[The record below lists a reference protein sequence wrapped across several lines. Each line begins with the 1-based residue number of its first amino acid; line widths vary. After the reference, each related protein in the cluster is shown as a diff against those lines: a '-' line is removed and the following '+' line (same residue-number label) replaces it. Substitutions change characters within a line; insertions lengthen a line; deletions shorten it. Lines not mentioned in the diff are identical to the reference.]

1 MPEIEGLQFNVT
13 GESTKA
19 QDSLQATIDKLEA
32 LSAKLAETKKS
43 VSSLSKSL
51 SGLGQNKGLSS
62 FLSDLKKLTQSRS
75 LSTFT
80 KQLKNMQGEMNGI
93 GQNIGA
99 GIVQGIVSSSAQ
111 LSSVAREYIVNP
123 VVEAVRSGFDVHS
136 PSRVMAAIGKFLP
149 AGLAKGIAE
158 NTREPVSAMLRVV
171 QQVVTAAETAKAKID
186 KALDSGIGGEA
197 LYKGSA
203 KTVEGVQSAFAK
215 IKQAAKEF
223 NRSGYSDSLGS
234 TPLQGLHDAFNN
246 LPKTAQSAFA
256 KVKQQIKDFDSS
268 GYKGLGDAPLQ
279 GLHDAFG
286 SLPAVAQTAFAKVKL
301 AERNFNRSGYTDS
314 LTGTPLQGIHDAYI
328 NLPRAAQTAFGKV
341 VAVAKSTKA
350 GLGKAIDDGVGGE
363 MLYKGAT
370 KAVEGAQVA
379 FAKAKR
385 VSDGFSKGLAKT
397 ATSAQ
402 SSFTKIRHA
411 ARDFSTNLGG
421 YNGLGDA
428 PLQGLHDAF
437 SKLPKVA
444 QSAFAKVKQ
453 SSRDALGVTGRGAA
467 ALGSRLKSVVVS
479 TQDGKAGKPQL
490 RDWTRLNALL
500 GKVTANAGKAGAAM
514 HRLAAAPV
522 KKLLSPLDAAQE
534 KLKHL
539 KYAFATVLTYGT
551 IYRVVGLFKTGLTDG
566 LDNLYQYSLITGN
579 QFAASMDRAATSLL
593 FLKNSIAAA
602 AAPLVNALAPALDFV
617 VDKVVTLLNRFNQL
631 VSALSGKTTYTK
643 AVKQQTKYAE
653 AVKDTSDAEDDAK
666 KKADELKRSLT
677 SFDEIHALDD
687 NSNKDSSS
695 NKKNDSGTE
704 IPDYGGMFTEEK
716 IDGGISDFAKNLKDT
731 INKGDWQSL
740 GKMLADKVN
749 GAIDAID
756 WQGTGKKFGY
766 GLNGII
772 QTSYYFLKYTD
783 FAKIGSRFAQFL
795 DMALAQV
802 DFSKAGGLLVR
813 KFTSLLDLIGGFL
826 YGLNWGL
833 VTKSITDFWTGFFD
847 EWSAWLD
854 EHDWTDIGEIFQRKL
869 QQAID
874 NLDFGAIA
882 SSFWTAVS
890 KSFRAAVDVNFGF
903 YDKISDELNAI
914 MELFGGAELALGAV
928 LCFSGANIPLGLAL
942 MAFGAKNLI
951 ATAIVNWGSIETP
964 VGKVLSTLQVI
975 LSGAAL
981 VVGSLLAFS
990 GANIPL
996 GIALMAAGAVNIAS
1010 NAALNWDGC
1019 SDKVKTVI
1027 STITGIVGGALL
1039 AIGAI
1044 MCFSGVA
1051 MPIGITLMAA
1061 GAASLASSI
1070 ALDWSKSAKGVQ
1082 AAAGTIVSLA
1092 GKMSFA
1098 IGAILCFS
1106 GVGIPLGI
1114 ALMAAGIGATVLGN
1128 SMNSQKGVDWGA
1140 LGKKMVEVGEDVVL
1154 GFLKG
1159 LGWFV
1164 AHSPLE
1170 IAWTYIVKP
1179 LIDAVKKKLGIHSPS
1194 TVFADIGI
1202 NTVKGL
1208 LNGILDGMKGIAD
1221 WVKTN
1226 VTDPIVNKAKEGW
1239 EDAKTSTKTAWR
1251 DICDSVKTKGDEM
1264 SRKAEDAFAKAARA
1278 AKTKMEDMQ
1287 NKVKNA
1293 IDKIKK
1299 FFDVT
1304 LGFKGIK
1311 LPSISVSWDT
1321 ASAVGQALSKLGMP
1335 GVPNFHVNWN
1345 QYAKGGF
1352 PDEGELYV
1360 ARENG
1365 SEMIGRMGNKNVVAN
1380 NQQIIDGIARGV
1392 ASANSQ
1398 QNALLREQNELLR
1411 ALLEKDTGIS
1421 IGDITN
1427 AARRQNQ
1434 RMGKT
1439 VIPVG

>member
-43 VSSLSKSL
+43 VSSLSRSL

-80 KQLKNMQGEMNGI
+80 KQLKSMQHEMNGI

-171 QQVVTAAETAKAKID
+171 QQVVAAAETAKAKID

-234 TPLQGLHDAFNN
+234 TPLQGLHDTFNN
-246 LPKTAQSAFA
+246 LPKAAQSAFA
-256 KVKQQIKDFDSS
+256 KVKQAATNTGSVLSRTINHAKRQSD
-268 GYKGLGDAPLQ
+268 LNA
-279 GLHDAFG
+279 AFG
-286 SLPAVAQTAFAKVKL
+286 MK
-301 AERNFNRSGYTDS
+301 
-314 LTGTPLQGIHDAYI
+314 
-328 NLPRAAQTAFGKV
+328 GKD
-341 VAVAKSTKA
+341 T
-350 GLGKAIDDGVGGE
+350 
-363 MLYKGAT
+363 
-370 KAVEGAQVA
+370 
-379 FAKAKR
+379 
-385 VSDGFSKGLAKT
+385 
-397 ATSAQ
+397 
-402 SSFTKIRHA
+402 
-411 ARDFSTNLGG
+411 
-421 YNGLGDA
+421 
-428 PLQGLHDAF
+428 
-437 SKLPKVA
+437 
-444 QSAFAKVKQ
+444 
-453 SSRDALGVTGRGAA
+453 
-467 ALGSRLKSVVVS
+467 
-479 TQDGKAGKPQL
+479 KPQL

-514 HRLAAAPV
+514 RRLATAPV
-522 KKLLSPLDAAQE
+522 KRLLSPLDAAQE

-551 IYRVVGLFKTGLTDG
+551 IYRVMGLFKTGLTDG

-593 FLKNSIAAA
+593 YLKNSIGAA
-602 AAPLVNALAPALDFV
+602 AAPLINALAPALDFV

-643 AVKQQTKYAE
+643 AVKQQTKYTE

-687 NSNKDSSS
+687 NSSKDSSS
-695 NKKNDSGTE
+695 SKKNPSGTE

-716 IDGGISDFAKNLKDT
+716 IDGGIADFAKSLKDT
-731 INKGDWQSL
+731 IAKGDWQGL

-749 GAIDAID
+749 STIDAID
-756 WQGTGKKFGY
+756 WQGAGKKFGY

-772 QTSYYFLKYTD
+772 QTAYYFLKYTD
-783 FAKIGSRFAQFL
+783 FVKIGNRFAQFL
-795 DMALAQV
+795 NAALGQV
-802 DFSKAGGLLVR
+802 DFSIAGALMVR
-813 KFTSLLDLIGGFL
+813 KFTALLDLLGGFL
-826 YGLNWGL
+826 GELDWGL
-833 VTKSITDFWTGFFD
+833 VTKSISDFWIGYFSEITSWLDQYDWNQIGKIFAQKLHDAIVNMDVSGIANAIRQAFSTGIKSALDFASGFD
-847 EWSAWLD
+847 EIATKYDQLGDHSLKMA
-854 EHDWTDIGEIFQRKL
+854 ENVVK
-869 QQAID
+869 A
-874 NLDFGAIA
+874 FGMIA
-882 SSFWTAVS
+882 GAMVVIKTIKTVTSILSPV
-890 KSFRAAVDVNFGF
+890 
-903 YDKISDELNAI
+903 IS
-914 MELFGGAELALGAV
+914 MLGAV
-928 LCFSGANIPLGLAL
+928 PGLITTIVGAVNPVTITITAVAL
-942 MAFGAKNLI
+942 ILTDLWRTSEGFRN
-951 ATAIVNWGSIETP
+951 TVIE
-964 VGKVLSTLQVI
+964 VGKVLGSSIMDCLADLKDHFAWLLPKLQNLYEHVKP
-975 LSGAAL
+975 LL
-981 VVGSLLAFS
+981 DLLAR
-990 GANIPL
+990 L
-996 GIALMAAGAVNIAS
+996 AV
-1010 NAALNWDGC
+1010 
-1019 SDKVKTVI
+1019 
-1027 STITGIVGGALL
+1027 IVGGTLLNAGIHFITGFLDIAIDVLGLL
-1039 AIGAI
+1039 ADAI
-1044 MCFSGVA
+1044 CGVIDWFSGLGSTISQLPKMASDGFGKFKDIWANQIENVKKSWSDGWKNIKTSTSDTLNSLKDTAAKKLSEMAANAAAKFGDIYRSAKDKFSGVRD
-1051 MPIGITLMAA
+1051 T
-1061 GAASLASSI
+1061 AS
-1070 ALDWSKSAKGVQ
+1070 DMFGKAK
-1082 AAAGTIVSLA
+1082 
-1092 GKMSFA
+1092 
-1098 IGAILCFS
+1098 
-1106 GVGIPLGI
+1106 
-1114 ALMAAGIGATVLGN
+1114 
-1128 SMNSQKGVDWGA
+1128 
-1140 LGKKMVEVGEDVVL
+1140 
-1154 GFLKG
+1154 
-1159 LGWFV
+1159 
-1164 AHSPLE
+1164 
-1170 IAWTYIVKP
+1170 
-1179 LIDAVKKKLGIHSPS
+1179 DAV
-1194 TVFADIGI
+1194 
-1202 NTVKGL
+1202 
-1208 LNGILDGMKGIAD
+1208 
-1221 WVKTN
+1221 
-1226 VTDPIVNKAKEGW
+1226 
-1239 EDAKTSTKTAWR
+1239 
-1251 DICDSVKTKGDEM
+1251 
-1264 SRKAEDAFAKAARA
+1264 SRKL
-1278 AKTKMEDMQ
+1278 EDM
-1287 NKVKNA
+1287 KNAVRSA
-1293 IDKIKK
+1293 IDKIKN
-1299 FFDVT
+1299 FFNIT

-1352 PDEGELYV
+1352 PDEGELYI

-1380 NQQIIDGIARGV
+1380 NQQIIDGITRGV

>member
-80 KQLKNMQGEMNGI
+80 KQLKSMQGEMNGI

-149 AGLAKGIAE
+149 AGLAKGITSAA
-158 NTREPVSAMLRVV
+158 TAPVRAMQSVVSKVSA
-171 QQVVTAAETAKAKID
+171 AAKSAVD
-186 KALDSGIGGEA
+186 KGVGGEA
-197 LYKGSA
+197 LY
-203 KTVEGVQSAFAK
+203 
-215 IKQAAKEF
+215 
-223 NRSGYSDSLGS
+223 RGYSGVAKAASGVKNRLSSALNGGAYSDRLG
-234 TPLQGLHDAFNN
+234 GA
-246 LPKTAQSAFA
+246 
-256 KVKQQIKDFDSS
+256 
-268 GYKGLGDAPLQ
+268 
-279 GLHDAFG
+279 
-286 SLPAVAQTAFAKVKL
+286 
-301 AERNFNRSGYTDS
+301 
-314 LTGTPLQGIHDAYI
+314 PLQGIH
-328 NLPRAAQTAFGKV
+328 NAADTV
-341 VAVAKSTKA
+341 
-350 GLGKAIDDGVGGE
+350 
-363 MLYKGAT
+363 
-370 KAVEGAQVA
+370 
-379 FAKAKR
+379 
-385 VSDGFSKGLAKT
+385 LAKT
-397 ATSAQ
+397 ASGVKALPGIFGSAKSAI
-402 SSFTKIRHA
+402 SSSAK
-411 ARDFSTNLGG
+411 S
-421 YNGLGDA
+421 
-428 PLQGLHDAF
+428 
-437 SKLPKVA
+437 VA
-444 QSAFAKVKQ
+444 QHVQEQK
-453 SSRDALGVTGRGAA
+453 G
-467 ALGSRLKSVVVS
+467 
-479 TQDGKAGKPQL
+479 
-490 RDWTRLNALL
+490 LNIHL
-500 GKVTANAGKAGAAM
+500 GKTKTLLNGVGTGAKQTAAFMG
-514 HRLAAAPV
+514 RLASAPI
-522 KKLLSPLDAAQE
+522 KKLLSPLSAMQD
-534 KLKHL
+534 KLKHI
-539 KYAFATVLTYGT
+539 KYALLTVVTYGS
-551 IYRVVGLFKTGLTDG
+551 IYRIISLFKTGLTDG

-593 FLKNSIAAA
+593 YLKNSIGAA
-602 AAPLVNALAPALDFV
+602 AAPLINALAPALDFV

-687 NSNKDSSS
+687 NSSKDSSS
-695 NKKNDSGTE
+695 SKKNDSGTE

-716 IDGGISDFAKNLKDT
+716 IDGGIADFAKSLKDT
-731 INKGDWQSL
+731 IAKGDWQGL

-749 GAIDAID
+749 STIDAID
-756 WQGTGKKFGY
+756 WQGAGKKFGY

-783 FAKIGSRFAQFL
+783 FAKIGNRFAQFL

-874 NLDFGAIA
+874 NLDFDAIA

-890 KSFRAAVDVNFGF
+890 KSFRASVDVNFGF

-928 LCFSGANIPLGLAL
+928 LCFSGANIPLGLVL

-1019 SDKVKTVI
+1019 SDKVKAVI
-1027 STITGIVGGALL
+1027 STITGFVGGALL

-1044 MCFSGVA
+1044 ICFSGVA

-1114 ALMAAGIGATVLGN
+1114 VLMAAGIGATVLGN

-1159 LGWFV
+1159 LGWFG
-1164 AHSPLE
+1164 AHNPLE
-1170 IAWTYIVKP
+1170 IAWTYIVEP

-1264 SRKAEDAFAKAARA
+1264 SRKAEDAFTKAARA
-1278 AKTKMEDMQ
+1278 AKIKMEDMQ

-1299 FFDVT
+1299 FFAVT

-1345 QYAKGGF
+1345 QYAEGGF
-1352 PDEGELYV
+1352 PDEGELYI

-1380 NQQIIDGIARGV
+1380 NQQIIDGITRGV

>member
-19 QDSLQATIDKLEA
+19 QDSLQSTIDKLEA

-62 FLSDLKKLTQSRS
+62 FLSDLKKLMQSRS

-80 KQLKNMQGEMNGI
+80 KQLKSMQGEMNGI

-149 AGLAKGIAE
+149 AGLAKGIVE

-171 QQVVTAAETAKAKID
+171 QKVVAAAETAKTKID
-186 KALDSGIGGEA
+186 KAIDSGAGGEA
-197 LYKGSA
+197 LYKGA
-203 KTVEGVQSAFAK
+203 TKTLAGVQSSFAK
-215 IKQAAKEF
+215 IKQQIKEF
-223 NRSGYSDSLGS
+223 NRSGYSDFLGS

-246 LPKTAQSAFA
+246 LPKAAQSAFA
-256 KVKQQIKDFDSS
+256 KIKQQIKDFDAS

-279 GLHDAFG
+279 GLHDAF
-286 SLPAVAQTAFAKVKL
+286 SKLPKVAQAAFDKVKL
-301 AERNFNRSGYTDS
+301 AERNFNRGGYTDS

-341 VAVAKSTKA
+341 VSVAKSTKT
-350 GLGKAIDDGVGGE
+350 GLSKAIDDGVGGE

-370 KAVEGAQVA
+370 KAVEGAQLA

-402 SSFTKIRHA
+402 SSFAKIKHA

-428 PLQGLHDAF
+428 PLQGLHDTF
-437 SKLPKVA
+437 SKLPRAA
-444 QSAFAKVKQ
+444 QTAFDKVKQ
-453 SSRDALGVTGRGAA
+453 AATNTGSALSRTINHAKRQSDLNAAFGV
-467 ALGSRLKSVVVS
+467 K
-479 TQDGKAGKPQL
+479 GKDTKPQL

-514 HRLAAAPV
+514 RRLAAAPV
-522 KKLLSPLDAAQE
+522 KKLLSPLGAAQE

-539 KYAFATVLTYGT
+539 KYAFATVITYGT
-551 IYRVVGLFKTGLTDG
+551 IYRVMGLFKTGLTDG

-593 FLKNSIAAA
+593 YLKNSIGAA
-602 AAPLVNALAPALDFV
+602 AAPLINALAPALDFV

-687 NSNKDSSS
+687 NSSKDSSS
-695 NKKNDSGTE
+695 SKKNDSGTE

-716 IDGGISDFAKNLKDT
+716 IDGGIADFAKSLKDT
-731 INKGDWQSL
+731 IAKGDWQGL

-749 GAIDAID
+749 STIDAID
-756 WQGTGKKFGY
+756 WQGAGKKFGY

-783 FAKIGSRFAQFL
+783 FAKIGNRFAQFL

-874 NLDFGAIA
+874 NLGMDDIA
-882 SSFWTAVS
+882 SSFWRAFN
-890 KSFRAAVDVNFGF
+890 KSVDAAVDFNNGF
-903 YDKISDELNAI
+903 YENISQELNGI
-914 MELFGGAELALGAV
+914 M
-928 LCFSGANIPLGLAL
+928 
-942 MAFGAKNLI
+942 I
-951 ATAIVNWGSIETP
+951 A
-964 VGKVLSTLQVI
+964 
-975 LSGAAL
+975 LSGAA
-981 VVGSLLAFS
+981 VGVGAILAFS
-990 GANIPL
+990 GANITLGLAMMAWGGWEGYQAIKANWDSAMIDPVQKVVNTVLGILAPAQMAIGAILAFSGASLPL
-996 GIALMAAGAVNIAS
+996 GIALMAAGAVELAS
-1010 NAALNWDGC
+1010 IAALNWSGL
-1019 SDKVKTVI
+1019 SSNVKSVI
-1027 STITGIVGGALL
+1027 STIAAFAGGALL
-1039 AIGAI
+1039 AL
-1044 MCFSGVA
+1044 GVVLT
-1051 MPIGITLMAA
+1051 MTGVMLPLGIALIAA
-1061 GAASLASSI
+1061 GAI
-1070 ALDWSKSAKGVQ
+1070 ALVTSVALNWNKVKDGTSGVL
-1082 AAAGTIVSLA
+1082 GTILSTASKALLPLGIILA
-1092 GKMSFA
+1092 LTGVA
-1098 IGAILCFS
+1098 LPLGIALIAVGAISLVAQKKLNWDS
-1106 GVGIPLGI
+1106 IGDKIKSILGTILGVVSKALLPLGAFLALTGVALPLGI
-1114 ALMAAGIGATVLGN
+1114 ALMAAG
-1128 SMNSQKGVDWGA
+1128 
-1140 LGKKMVEVGEDVVL
+1140 
-1154 GFLKG
+1154 
-1159 LGWFV
+1159 
-1164 AHSPLE
+1164 
-1170 IAWTYIVKP
+1170 
-1179 LIDAVKKKLGIHSPS
+1179 AVSL
-1194 TVFADIGI
+1194 A
-1202 NTVKGL
+1202 
-1208 LNGILDGMKGIAD
+1208 
-1221 WVKTN
+1221 
-1226 VTDPIVNKAKEGW
+1226 KAKKPDWDTMKKNVGSAL
-1239 EDAKTSTKTAWR
+1239 DNAKKTADDKLSKLKKAFSDAADAASKAWG
-1251 DICDSVKTKGDEM
+1251 DIKL
-1264 SRKAEDAFAKAARA
+1264 
-1278 AKTKMEDMQ
+1278 
-1287 NKVKNA
+1287 
-1293 IDKIKK
+1293 K
-1299 FFDVT
+1299 F
-1304 LGFKGIK
+1304 GQIK
-1311 LPSISVSWDT
+1311 LPSIKTIW
-1321 ASAVGQALSKLGMP
+1321 SAATGALAQFIP
-1335 GVPNFHVNWN
+1335 GLPSFSLDWN
-1345 QYAKGGF
+1345 YYAKGGF
-1352 PDEGELYV
+1352 PDVGEMFI

-1365 SEMIGRMGNKNVVAN
+1365 AEMVGRMGNKNAVAN
-1380 NQQIIDGIARGV
+1380 NEQIVEGIARGV

>member
-1 MPEIEGLQFNVT
+1 MPDEIEGLQFNVT

-80 KQLKNMQGEMNGI
+80 KQLKSMQGEMNGI

-171 QQVVTAAETAKAKID
+171 QKVVAAAETAKAKID
-186 KALDSGIGGEA
+186 KAIDSGAGGEA
-197 LYKGSA
+197 LYKGA
-203 KTVEGVQSAFAK
+203 TKTIAGVQSAFAK
-215 IKQAAKEF
+215 VKQQIKEF
-223 NRSGYSDSLGS
+223 NRSGYSDSLGN
-234 TPLQGLHDAFNN
+234 TPLQGLYDAFNN
-246 LPKTAQSAFA
+246 LPKA
-256 KVKQQIKDFDSS
+256 
-268 GYKGLGDAPLQ
+268 
-279 GLHDAFG
+279 
-286 SLPAVAQTAFAKVKL
+286 
-301 AERNFNRSGYTDS
+301 
-314 LTGTPLQGIHDAYI
+314 
-328 NLPRAAQTAFGKV
+328 
-341 VAVAKSTKA
+341 
-350 GLGKAIDDGVGGE
+350 
-363 MLYKGAT
+363 
-370 KAVEGAQVA
+370 
-379 FAKAKR
+379 
-385 VSDGFSKGLAKT
+385 
-397 ATSAQ
+397 
-402 SSFTKIRHA
+402 
-411 ARDFSTNLGG
+411 
-421 YNGLGDA
+421 
-428 PLQGLHDAF
+428 
-437 SKLPKVA
+437 A

-453 SSRDALGVTGRGAA
+453 SSRDALGVTGHGAA
-467 ALGSRLKSVVVS
+467 ALGSRLKSAVVS

-490 RDWTRLNALL
+490 REWTRLNALL

-514 HRLAAAPV
+514 HRLTAAPV
-522 KKLLSPLDAAQE
+522 KKLLPPLDAAQE

-551 IYRVVGLFKTGLTDG
+551 IYRVMGLFKTGLTDG

-579 QFAASMDRAATSLL
+579 QFAASMDSAATSLL
-593 FLKNSIAAA
+593 YLKNSIAAA
-602 AAPLVNALAPALDFV
+602 AAPLINALAPALDFV

-643 AVKQQTKYAE
+643 AVKQQTKYTE

-666 KKADELKRSLT
+666 KRADELKRSLT

-687 NSNKDSSS
+687 NSSKDSSS
-695 NKKNDSGTE
+695 SKKNDSGTE

-749 GAIDAID
+749 SAIDAID
-756 WQGTGKKFGY
+756 WQGAGKKFGY

-783 FAKIGSRFAQFL
+783 FAKIGNRFAQFL

-854 EHDWTDIGEIFQRKL
+854 EHDWTNIGEIFQRKL

-874 NLDFGAIA
+874 NLDFDAIA

-914 MELFGGAELALGAV
+914 VELFGGAELALGAV

-1051 MPIGITLMAA
+1051 MPIGIALMAA

-1170 IAWTYIVKP
+1170 IAWTYIVEP

-1264 SRKAEDAFAKAARA
+1264 SRKAEDAFTKAARA

-1304 LGFKGIK
+1304 LRFKGIK

-1335 GVPNFHVNWN
+1335 GIPNFHVNWN

-1352 PDEGELYV
+1352 PDEGELYI

-1380 NQQIIDGIARGV
+1380 NQQIIDGITRGV

>member
-19 QDSLQATIDKLEA
+19 QNSLQATIDKLEA

-62 FLSDLKKLTQSRS
+62 FLSDLKKLMQSRS

-80 KQLKNMQGEMNGI
+80 KQLKSMQGEMNGI

-149 AGLAKGIAE
+149 AGLAKGIVE

-171 QQVVTAAETAKAKID
+171 QQVVAAAETAKAKID
-186 KALDSGIGGEA
+186 KAIDSGAGGEA
-197 LYKGSA
+197 LYKGA
-203 KTVEGVQSAFAK
+203 TKTIAGVQSAFAK

-234 TPLQGLHDAFNN
+234 TPLQGLHDAF
-246 LPKTAQSAFA
+246 
-256 KVKQQIKDFDSS
+256 
-268 GYKGLGDAPLQ
+268 
-279 GLHDAFG
+279 
-286 SLPAVAQTAFAKVKL
+286 
-301 AERNFNRSGYTDS
+301 
-314 LTGTPLQGIHDAYI
+314 
-328 NLPRAAQTAFGKV
+328 
-341 VAVAKSTKA
+341 
-350 GLGKAIDDGVGGE
+350 
-363 MLYKGAT
+363 
-370 KAVEGAQVA
+370 
-379 FAKAKR
+379 
-385 VSDGFSKGLAKT
+385 
-397 ATSAQ
+397 
-402 SSFTKIRHA
+402 
-411 ARDFSTNLGG
+411 
-421 YNGLGDA
+421 
-428 PLQGLHDAF
+428 

-444 QSAFAKVKQ
+444 QAAFGKVKQ
-453 SSRDALGVTGRGAA
+453 AATNTGSALSRTINHAKRQSDLNAAFGV
-467 ALGSRLKSVVVS
+467 K
-479 TQDGKAGKPQL
+479 GKDTKPQL

-514 HRLAAAPV
+514 RRLAAAPV
-522 KKLLSPLDAAQE
+522 KKLLSPLGAAQE

-539 KYAFATVLTYGT
+539 KYAFATVITYGT
-551 IYRVVGLFKTGLTDG
+551 IYRVMGLFKTGLTDG

-593 FLKNSIAAA
+593 YLKNSIAAA
-602 AAPLVNALAPALDFV
+602 AAPLINALAPALDFV

-687 NSNKDSSS
+687 NSSKDSSS
-695 NKKNDSGTE
+695 SKKNPSGTE

-716 IDGGISDFAKNLKDT
+716 IDGGIADFAKSLKDT
-731 INKGDWQSL
+731 IAKGDWQSL

-749 GAIDAID
+749 STIDAID
-756 WQGTGKKFGY
+756 WQGAGKKFGY

-783 FAKIGSRFAQFL
+783 FAKIGNRFAQFL

-874 NLDFGAIA
+874 NLDFDAIA

-1170 IAWTYIVKP
+1170 IAWTYIVEP

-1264 SRKAEDAFAKAARA
+1264 SRKAEDAFTKAARA

-1304 LGFKGIK
+1304 LRFKGIK

-1352 PDEGELYV
+1352 PDEGELYI

-1380 NQQIIDGIARGV
+1380 NQQIIDGITRGV

>member
-62 FLSDLKKLTQSRS
+62 FLSDLKKLMQSRS

-80 KQLKNMQGEMNGI
+80 KQLKSMQGEMNGI

-111 LSSVAREYIVNP
+111 LSSVAREYIVDP

-149 AGLAKGIAE
+149 AGLAKGIVE

-171 QQVVTAAETAKAKID
+171 QQVVAAAETAKAKID
-186 KALDSGIGGEA
+186 KAIESGAGGEA
-197 LYKGSA
+197 LYKGA
-203 KTVEGVQSAFAK
+203 TKTIAGVQSSFAK
-215 IKQAAKEF
+215 IKQQIKEF

-234 TPLQGLHDAFNN
+234 TPLQGLHDTFNN
-246 LPKTAQSAFA
+246 LPKAAQSAFG
-256 KVKQQIKDFDSS
+256 KVKQAATNTGSALSRTINHAKRQSD
-268 GYKGLGDAPLQ
+268 LNA
-279 GLHDAFG
+279 AFG
-286 SLPAVAQTAFAKVKL
+286 VK
-301 AERNFNRSGYTDS
+301 
-314 LTGTPLQGIHDAYI
+314 
-328 NLPRAAQTAFGKV
+328 GKD
-341 VAVAKSTKA
+341 T
-350 GLGKAIDDGVGGE
+350 
-363 MLYKGAT
+363 
-370 KAVEGAQVA
+370 
-379 FAKAKR
+379 
-385 VSDGFSKGLAKT
+385 
-397 ATSAQ
+397 
-402 SSFTKIRHA
+402 
-411 ARDFSTNLGG
+411 
-421 YNGLGDA
+421 
-428 PLQGLHDAF
+428 
-437 SKLPKVA
+437 
-444 QSAFAKVKQ
+444 
-453 SSRDALGVTGRGAA
+453 
-467 ALGSRLKSVVVS
+467 
-479 TQDGKAGKPQL
+479 KPQL

-500 GKVTANAGKAGAAM
+500 GKVTANAGKVTANAGKAGAAM
-514 HRLAAAPV
+514 RRLAAAPV

-551 IYRVVGLFKTGLTDG
+551 IYRVMGLFKTGLTDG

-593 FLKNSIAAA
+593 YLKNSIAAA
-602 AAPLVNALAPALDFV
+602 AAPLINALAPALDFV

-687 NSNKDSSS
+687 NSSKDSSS
-695 NKKNDSGTE
+695 SKKNPSGTE
-704 IPDYGGMFTEEK
+704 IPDYGGMFTEEN
-716 IDGGISDFAKNLKDT
+716 IDGGIADFAKSLKDT
-731 INKGDWQSL
+731 IAKGDWQSL

-749 GAIDAID
+749 SAIDAID
-756 WQGTGKKFGY
+756 WQGAGKKFGY

-783 FAKIGSRFAQFL
+783 FAKIGNRFAQFL

-874 NLDFGAIA
+874 NLDFDAIA

-1170 IAWTYIVKP
+1170 IAWTYIVEP

-1264 SRKAEDAFAKAARA
+1264 SRKAEDAFTKAARA

-1304 LGFKGIK
+1304 LRFKGIK

-1345 QYAKGGF
+1345 QYAEGGF
-1352 PDEGELYV
+1352 PDEGELYI

-1380 NQQIIDGIARGV
+1380 NQQIIDGITRGV

>member
-80 KQLKNMQGEMNGI
+80 KRLKSMQGEMNGI

-111 LSSVAREYIVNP
+111 LSSVAREYIVDP

-149 AGLAKGIAE
+149 AGLAKGIVE

-171 QQVVTAAETAKAKID
+171 QKVVAAAETAKAKID
-186 KALDSGIGGEA
+186 KAIESGAGGEA
-197 LYKGSA
+197 LYKGA
-203 KTVEGVQSAFAK
+203 TKTIAGVQSAFAK

-234 TPLQGLHDAFNN
+234 TPLQGLHDAF
-246 LPKTAQSAFA
+246 
-256 KVKQQIKDFDSS
+256 
-268 GYKGLGDAPLQ
+268 
-279 GLHDAFG
+279 
-286 SLPAVAQTAFAKVKL
+286 
-301 AERNFNRSGYTDS
+301 
-314 LTGTPLQGIHDAYI
+314 
-328 NLPRAAQTAFGKV
+328 
-341 VAVAKSTKA
+341 
-350 GLGKAIDDGVGGE
+350 
-363 MLYKGAT
+363 
-370 KAVEGAQVA
+370 
-379 FAKAKR
+379 
-385 VSDGFSKGLAKT
+385 
-397 ATSAQ
+397 
-402 SSFTKIRHA
+402 
-411 ARDFSTNLGG
+411 
-421 YNGLGDA
+421 
-428 PLQGLHDAF
+428 

-444 QSAFAKVKQ
+444 QAAFDKVKLAATNTGSALSRTINHAKRQ
-453 SSRDALGVTGRGAA
+453 SDLNAAFGV
-467 ALGSRLKSVVVS
+467 K
-479 TQDGKAGKPQL
+479 GKDTKPQL

-514 HRLAAAPV
+514 RRLAAAPV
-522 KKLLSPLDAAQE
+522 KKLLSPLGAAQE

-539 KYAFATVLTYGT
+539 KYAFATVITYGT
-551 IYRVVGLFKTGLTDG
+551 IYRVMGLFKTGLTDG

-593 FLKNSIAAA
+593 YLKNSIGAA
-602 AAPLVNALAPALDFV
+602 AAPLINALAPALDFV

-687 NSNKDSSS
+687 NSSKDSSS
-695 NKKNDSGTE
+695 SKKNPSGTE

-716 IDGGISDFAKNLKDT
+716 IDGGIADFAKSLKDT
-731 INKGDWQSL
+731 IAKGDWQGL
-740 GKMLADKVN
+740 GKMLTDKVN
-749 GAIDAID
+749 STIDAID
-756 WQGTGKKFGY
+756 WQGAGKKFGY

-772 QTSYYFLKYTD
+772 QTAYYFLKYTD
-783 FAKIGSRFAQFL
+783 FVKIGNRFAQFL
-795 DMALAQV
+795 NAALGQV
-802 DFSKAGGLLVR
+802 DFSIAGALMVR

-826 YGLNWGL
+826 GELDWGL
-833 VTKSITDFWTGFFD
+833 VTKSISDFWIGYFNEITSWLDQYDWNQIGKIFAQKLHDAIVNMDVSGIANAIRQAFSTGIKSALDFASGFD
-847 EWSAWLD
+847 EIATKYDQLGDHSLKMA
-854 EHDWTDIGEIFQRKL
+854 ENVVKAFSMI
-869 QQAID
+869 A
-874 NLDFGAIA
+874 GAMVVIKTIKTVT
-882 SSFWTAVS
+882 SILSPV
-890 KSFRAAVDVNFGF
+890 
-903 YDKISDELNAI
+903 IS
-914 MELFGGAELALGAV
+914 MLGAV
-928 LCFSGANIPLGLAL
+928 PGLITTIVGAVNPVTITITAVAL
-942 MAFGAKNLI
+942 ILTDLWRTSEGFRN
-951 ATAIVNWGSIETP
+951 TVIE
-964 VGKVLSTLQVI
+964 VGKVLGSSIMDCLADLKDHFAWLLPKLQNLYEHVKP
-975 LSGAAL
+975 LL
-981 VVGSLLAFS
+981 DLLAR
-990 GANIPL
+990 L
-996 GIALMAAGAVNIAS
+996 AV
-1010 NAALNWDGC
+1010 
-1019 SDKVKTVI
+1019 
-1027 STITGIVGGALL
+1027 IVGGTLLNAGIHFITGFLDIAIDVLGLL
-1039 AIGAI
+1039 ADAI
-1044 MCFSGVA
+1044 CGVIDWFSGLGSTISQLPKMASDGFGKFKDIWANQIESVKKSWSDGWKNIKTSTSDTLNSLKDTAAKKLSEMAANAAAKFGDIYRSAKDKFSGVRD
-1051 MPIGITLMAA
+1051 T
-1061 GAASLASSI
+1061 AS
-1070 ALDWSKSAKGVQ
+1070 DMFGKAK
-1082 AAAGTIVSLA
+1082 
-1092 GKMSFA
+1092 
-1098 IGAILCFS
+1098 
-1106 GVGIPLGI
+1106 
-1114 ALMAAGIGATVLGN
+1114 
-1128 SMNSQKGVDWGA
+1128 
-1140 LGKKMVEVGEDVVL
+1140 
-1154 GFLKG
+1154 
-1159 LGWFV
+1159 
-1164 AHSPLE
+1164 
-1170 IAWTYIVKP
+1170 
-1179 LIDAVKKKLGIHSPS
+1179 DAV
-1194 TVFADIGI
+1194 
-1202 NTVKGL
+1202 
-1208 LNGILDGMKGIAD
+1208 
-1221 WVKTN
+1221 
-1226 VTDPIVNKAKEGW
+1226 
-1239 EDAKTSTKTAWR
+1239 
-1251 DICDSVKTKGDEM
+1251 
-1264 SRKAEDAFAKAARA
+1264 SRKL
-1278 AKTKMEDMQ
+1278 EDM
-1287 NKVKNA
+1287 KNAVRSA

-1299 FFDVT
+1299 FFAVT

-1352 PDEGELYV
+1352 PDEGELYI

-1365 SEMIGRMGNKNVVAN
+1365 SEMIGRMGNKNAVAN
-1380 NQQIIDGIARGV
+1380 NEQIVEGIARGV

>member
-80 KQLKNMQGEMNGI
+80 KQLKSMQGEMNGI

-99 GIVQGIVSSSAQ
+99 GIVQGIISSSAQ

-149 AGLAKGIAE
+149 AGLAKGIVE

-171 QQVVTAAETAKAKID
+171 QQVVAAAETAKAKID
-186 KALDSGIGGEA
+186 KAIDSGAGGEA
-197 LYKGSA
+197 LYKGA
-203 KTVEGVQSAFAK
+203 TKTIAGVQSAFAK

-246 LPKTAQSAFA
+246 LPKAAQSAFA
-256 KVKQQIKDFDSS
+256 KVKQAATNTGSVLSRTINHAKRQSD
-268 GYKGLGDAPLQ
+268 LNA
-279 GLHDAFG
+279 AFG
-286 SLPAVAQTAFAKVKL
+286 VK
-301 AERNFNRSGYTDS
+301 
-314 LTGTPLQGIHDAYI
+314 
-328 NLPRAAQTAFGKV
+328 GKD
-341 VAVAKSTKA
+341 T
-350 GLGKAIDDGVGGE
+350 
-363 MLYKGAT
+363 
-370 KAVEGAQVA
+370 
-379 FAKAKR
+379 
-385 VSDGFSKGLAKT
+385 
-397 ATSAQ
+397 
-402 SSFTKIRHA
+402 
-411 ARDFSTNLGG
+411 
-421 YNGLGDA
+421 
-428 PLQGLHDAF
+428 
-437 SKLPKVA
+437 
-444 QSAFAKVKQ
+444 
-453 SSRDALGVTGRGAA
+453 
-467 ALGSRLKSVVVS
+467 
-479 TQDGKAGKPQL
+479 KPQL

-500 GKVTANAGKAGAAM
+500 GKVTANAGKAGTAM

-551 IYRVVGLFKTGLTDG
+551 IYRVMGLFKTGLTDG

-593 FLKNSIAAA
+593 YLKNSIAAA
-602 AAPLVNALAPALDFV
+602 AAPLINALAPALDFV

-653 AVKDTSDAEDDAK
+653 AVKDISDAEDDAK

-687 NSNKDSSS
+687 NPSKDSSS
-695 NKKNDSGTE
+695 SKKNPSGTE

-716 IDGGISDFAKNLKDT
+716 IDGGIADFAKSLKDT
-731 INKGDWQSL
+731 IAKGDWQGL

-749 GAIDAID
+749 STIDAID
-756 WQGTGKKFGY
+756 WQGAGKKFGY

-772 QTSYYFLKYTD
+772 QTAYYFLKYTD
-783 FAKIGSRFAQFL
+783 FVKIGNRFAQFL
-795 DMALAQV
+795 NAALGQV
-802 DFSKAGGLLVR
+802 DFSIAGALMVR
-813 KFTSLLDLIGGFL
+813 KFTALLDLLGGFL
-826 YGLNWGL
+826 GELDWGL
-833 VTKSITDFWTGFFD
+833 VTKSISDFWIGYFNEITSWLDQYDWNQIGKIFAQKLHDAIVNMDVSGIANAIRQAFSTGIKSALDFASGFD
-847 EWSAWLD
+847 EIATKYDQLGDHSLKMA
-854 EHDWTDIGEIFQRKL
+854 ENVVK
-869 QQAID
+869 A
-874 NLDFGAIA
+874 FGMIA
-882 SSFWTAVS
+882 GAMVVIKTIKTVTSILSPV
-890 KSFRAAVDVNFGF
+890 
-903 YDKISDELNAI
+903 ISL
-914 MELFGGAELALGAV
+914 LGAV
-928 LCFSGANIPLGLAL
+928 PGLITTIVGAINPVTITITAVAL
-942 MAFGAKNLI
+942 ILTDLWRTSEGFRN
-951 ATAIVNWGSIETP
+951 TVIE
-964 VGKVLSTLQVI
+964 VGKVLGSSIMDCLADLKDHFAWLLPKLQNLYEHVKP
-975 LSGAAL
+975 LL
-981 VVGSLLAFS
+981 DLLAR
-990 GANIPL
+990 L
-996 GIALMAAGAVNIAS
+996 AV
-1010 NAALNWDGC
+1010 
-1019 SDKVKTVI
+1019 
-1027 STITGIVGGALL
+1027 IVGGTLLNAGIHLITGFLDIAIDVLGLL
-1039 AIGAI
+1039 ADAI
-1044 MCFSGVA
+1044 CGVIDWFSGLGSTISQLPKMASDGFGKFKDIWANQIENVKKSWSDGWKNIKTSTSDTLNSLKDTAAKKLSEMAANAAAKFGDIYRSAKDKFSGVRD
-1051 MPIGITLMAA
+1051 T
-1061 GAASLASSI
+1061 AS
-1070 ALDWSKSAKGVQ
+1070 DMFGKAK
-1082 AAAGTIVSLA
+1082 
-1092 GKMSFA
+1092 
-1098 IGAILCFS
+1098 
-1106 GVGIPLGI
+1106 
-1114 ALMAAGIGATVLGN
+1114 
-1128 SMNSQKGVDWGA
+1128 
-1140 LGKKMVEVGEDVVL
+1140 
-1154 GFLKG
+1154 
-1159 LGWFV
+1159 
-1164 AHSPLE
+1164 
-1170 IAWTYIVKP
+1170 
-1179 LIDAVKKKLGIHSPS
+1179 DAV
-1194 TVFADIGI
+1194 
-1202 NTVKGL
+1202 
-1208 LNGILDGMKGIAD
+1208 
-1221 WVKTN
+1221 
-1226 VTDPIVNKAKEGW
+1226 
-1239 EDAKTSTKTAWR
+1239 
-1251 DICDSVKTKGDEM
+1251 
-1264 SRKAEDAFAKAARA
+1264 SRKL
-1278 AKTKMEDMQ
+1278 EDM
-1287 NKVKNA
+1287 KNAVRSA
-1293 IDKIKK
+1293 IDKIKN
-1299 FFDVT
+1299 FFNIT

-1352 PDEGELYV
+1352 PDEGELYI

-1380 NQQIIDGIARGV
+1380 NQQIIDGITRGV

>member
-62 FLSDLKKLTQSRS
+62 FLSDLKKLMQSRS

-80 KQLKNMQGEMNGI
+80 KQLKSMQGEMNGI

-149 AGLAKGIAE
+149 AGLAKGIVE

-171 QQVVTAAETAKAKID
+171 QQVVAAAETAKTKID
-186 KALDSGIGGEA
+186 KAIESGAGGEA
-197 LYKGSA
+197 LYKGA
-203 KTVEGVQSAFAK
+203 TKTLAGVQSSFAK
-215 IKQAAKEF
+215 IKQQIKEF
-223 NRSGYSDSLGS
+223 NRSGYSDFLGS

-246 LPKTAQSAFA
+246 LPK
-256 KVKQQIKDFDSS
+256 
-268 GYKGLGDAPLQ
+268 
-279 GLHDAFG
+279 
-286 SLPAVAQTAFAKVKL
+286 
-301 AERNFNRSGYTDS
+301 
-314 LTGTPLQGIHDAYI
+314 
-328 NLPRAAQTAFGKV
+328 AAQTAF
-341 VAVAKSTKA
+341 
-350 GLGKAIDDGVGGE
+350 D
-363 MLYKGAT
+363 
-370 KAVEGAQVA
+370 
-379 FAKAKR
+379 
-385 VSDGFSKGLAKT
+385 
-397 ATSAQ
+397 
-402 SSFTKIRHA
+402 
-411 ARDFSTNLGG
+411 
-421 YNGLGDA
+421 
-428 PLQGLHDAF
+428 
-437 SKLPKVA
+437 
-444 QSAFAKVKQ
+444 KVKQ
-453 SSRDALGVTGRGAA
+453 AATNTGSALSRTINHAKRQSDLNAAFGV
-467 ALGSRLKSVVVS
+467 K
-479 TQDGKAGKPQL
+479 GKDTKPQL

-514 HRLAAAPV
+514 RRLAAAPV
-522 KKLLSPLDAAQE
+522 KKLLSPLGAAQE

-539 KYAFATVLTYGT
+539 KYAFATVITYGT
-551 IYRVVGLFKTGLTDG
+551 IYRVMGLFKTGLTDG

-593 FLKNSIAAA
+593 YLKNSIGAA
-602 AAPLVNALAPALDFV
+602 AAPLINALAPALDFV

-687 NSNKDSSS
+687 NSSKDSSS
-695 NKKNDSGTE
+695 SKKNDSGTE

-716 IDGGISDFAKNLKDT
+716 IDGGIADFAKSLKDT
-731 INKGDWQSL
+731 IAKGDWQGL

-749 GAIDAID
+749 STIDAID
-756 WQGTGKKFGY
+756 WQGAGKKFGY

-783 FAKIGSRFAQFL
+783 FAKIGNRFAQFL

-874 NLDFGAIA
+874 NLGMDDIA
-882 SSFWTAVS
+882 SSFWRAFN
-890 KSFRAAVDVNFGF
+890 KSVDAAVDFNNGF
-903 YDKISDELNAI
+903 YENISQELNGI
-914 MELFGGAELALGAV
+914 M
-928 LCFSGANIPLGLAL
+928 
-942 MAFGAKNLI
+942 I
-951 ATAIVNWGSIETP
+951 A
-964 VGKVLSTLQVI
+964 
-975 LSGAAL
+975 LSGAA
-981 VVGSLLAFS
+981 VGVGAILAFS
-990 GANIPL
+990 GANITLGLAMMAWGGWEGYQAIKANWDSAMIDPVQKVVNTVLGILAPAQMAIGAILAFSGASLPL
-996 GIALMAAGAVNIAS
+996 GIALMAAGAVELAS
-1010 NAALNWDGC
+1010 IAALNWSGL
-1019 SDKVKTVI
+1019 SSNVKSVI
-1027 STITGIVGGALL
+1027 STIAAFAGGALL
-1039 AIGAI
+1039 AL
-1044 MCFSGVA
+1044 GVVLT
-1051 MPIGITLMAA
+1051 MTGVMLPLGIALIAA
-1061 GAASLASSI
+1061 GAI
-1070 ALDWSKSAKGVQ
+1070 ALVTSVALNWNKVKDGTSGVL
-1082 AAAGTIVSLA
+1082 GTILSTASKALLPLGIILA
-1092 GKMSFA
+1092 LTGVA
-1098 IGAILCFS
+1098 LPLGIALIAVGAISLVAQKKLNWDS
-1106 GVGIPLGI
+1106 IGDKIKSILGTILGVVSKALLPLGAFLALTGVALPLGI
-1114 ALMAAGIGATVLGN
+1114 ALMAAG
-1128 SMNSQKGVDWGA
+1128 
-1140 LGKKMVEVGEDVVL
+1140 
-1154 GFLKG
+1154 
-1159 LGWFV
+1159 
-1164 AHSPLE
+1164 
-1170 IAWTYIVKP
+1170 
-1179 LIDAVKKKLGIHSPS
+1179 AVSL
-1194 TVFADIGI
+1194 A
-1202 NTVKGL
+1202 
-1208 LNGILDGMKGIAD
+1208 
-1221 WVKTN
+1221 
-1226 VTDPIVNKAKEGW
+1226 KAKKPDWDTMKKNVGSAL
-1239 EDAKTSTKTAWR
+1239 DNAKKTADDKLSKLKKAFSDAADAASKAWG
-1251 DICDSVKTKGDEM
+1251 DIKL
-1264 SRKAEDAFAKAARA
+1264 
-1278 AKTKMEDMQ
+1278 
-1287 NKVKNA
+1287 
-1293 IDKIKK
+1293 K
-1299 FFDVT
+1299 F
-1304 LGFKGIK
+1304 GQIK
-1311 LPSISVSWDT
+1311 LPSIKTIW
-1321 ASAVGQALSKLGMP
+1321 SAATGALAQFIP
-1335 GVPNFHVNWN
+1335 GLPSFSLDWN
-1345 QYAKGGF
+1345 YYAKGGF
-1352 PDEGELYV
+1352 PDVGEMFI

-1365 SEMIGRMGNKNVVAN
+1365 AEMVGRMGNKNAVAN
-1380 NQQIIDGIARGV
+1380 NEQIVEGIARGV

>member
-62 FLSDLKKLTQSRS
+62 FLSDLKKLMQSRS

-80 KQLKNMQGEMNGI
+80 KQLKSMQGEMNGI

-149 AGLAKGIAE
+149 AGLAKGIVE

-171 QQVVTAAETAKAKID
+171 QQVVAAAETAKAKID
-186 KALDSGIGGEA
+186 KAIESGAGGEA
-197 LYKGSA
+197 LYKGA
-203 KTVEGVQSAFAK
+203 TKTLAGVQSSFAK
-215 IKQAAKEF
+215 IKQQIKEF
-223 NRSGYSDSLGS
+223 NRSGYSDFLGS

-246 LPKTAQSAFA
+246 LPKAAQSAFA
-256 KVKQQIKDFDSS
+256 KIKHQIKDFDAS
-268 GYKGLGDAPLQ
+268 GYKGLGDVPLQ
-279 GLHDAFG
+279 GLHDAF
-286 SLPAVAQTAFAKVKL
+286 SKLPKVAQAAFDKVKL
-301 AERNFNRSGYTDS
+301 AERNFNRGGYTDS

-341 VAVAKSTKA
+341 VSVAKSTKT
-350 GLGKAIDDGVGGE
+350 GLSKAIDDGVGGE

-370 KAVEGAQVA
+370 KAVEGAQLA

-402 SSFTKIRHA
+402 SSFAKIKHA

-428 PLQGLHDAF
+428 PLQGLHDTF
-437 SKLPKVA
+437 SKLPRAA
-444 QSAFAKVKQ
+444 QTAFDKVKQ
-453 SSRDALGVTGRGAA
+453 AATNTGSALSRTINHAKRQSDLNAAFGV
-467 ALGSRLKSVVVS
+467 K
-479 TQDGKAGKPQL
+479 GKDTKPQL

-514 HRLAAAPV
+514 RRLAAAPV
-522 KKLLSPLDAAQE
+522 KKLLSPLGAAQE

-539 KYAFATVLTYGT
+539 KYAFATVITYGT
-551 IYRVVGLFKTGLTDG
+551 IYRVMGLFKTGLTDG

-593 FLKNSIAAA
+593 YLKNSIGAA
-602 AAPLVNALAPALDFV
+602 AAPLINALAPALDFV

-687 NSNKDSSS
+687 NSSKDSSS
-695 NKKNDSGTE
+695 SKKNDSGTE

-716 IDGGISDFAKNLKDT
+716 IDGGIADFAKSLKDT
-731 INKGDWQSL
+731 IAKGDWQGL

-749 GAIDAID
+749 STIDAID
-756 WQGTGKKFGY
+756 WQGAGKKFGY

-783 FAKIGSRFAQFL
+783 FAKIGNRFAQFL

-874 NLDFGAIA
+874 NLGMDDIA
-882 SSFWTAVS
+882 SSFWRAFN
-890 KSFRAAVDVNFGF
+890 KSVDAAVDFNNGF
-903 YDKISDELNAI
+903 YENISQELNGI
-914 MELFGGAELALGAV
+914 M
-928 LCFSGANIPLGLAL
+928 
-942 MAFGAKNLI
+942 I
-951 ATAIVNWGSIETP
+951 A
-964 VGKVLSTLQVI
+964 
-975 LSGAAL
+975 LSGAA
-981 VVGSLLAFS
+981 VGVGAILAFS
-990 GANIPL
+990 GANITLGLAMMAWGGWEGYQAIKANWDSAMIDPVQKVVNTVLGILAPAQMAIGAILAFSGASLPL
-996 GIALMAAGAVNIAS
+996 GIALMAAGAVELAS
-1010 NAALNWDGC
+1010 IAALNWSGL
-1019 SDKVKTVI
+1019 SSNVKSVI
-1027 STITGIVGGALL
+1027 STIAAFAGGALL
-1039 AIGAI
+1039 AL
-1044 MCFSGVA
+1044 GVVLT
-1051 MPIGITLMAA
+1051 MTGVMLPLGIALIAA
-1061 GAASLASSI
+1061 GAI
-1070 ALDWSKSAKGVQ
+1070 ALVTSVALNWNKVKDGTSGVL
-1082 AAAGTIVSLA
+1082 GTILSTASKALLPLGIILA
-1092 GKMSFA
+1092 LTGVA
-1098 IGAILCFS
+1098 LPLGIALIAVGAISLVAQKKLNWDS
-1106 GVGIPLGI
+1106 IGDKIKSILGTILGVVSKALLPLGAFLALTGVALPLGI
-1114 ALMAAGIGATVLGN
+1114 ALMAAG
-1128 SMNSQKGVDWGA
+1128 
-1140 LGKKMVEVGEDVVL
+1140 
-1154 GFLKG
+1154 
-1159 LGWFV
+1159 
-1164 AHSPLE
+1164 
-1170 IAWTYIVKP
+1170 
-1179 LIDAVKKKLGIHSPS
+1179 AVSL
-1194 TVFADIGI
+1194 A
-1202 NTVKGL
+1202 
-1208 LNGILDGMKGIAD
+1208 
-1221 WVKTN
+1221 
-1226 VTDPIVNKAKEGW
+1226 KAKKPDWDTMKKNVGSAL
-1239 EDAKTSTKTAWR
+1239 DNAKKTADDKLSKLKKAFSDAADAASKAWG
-1251 DICDSVKTKGDEM
+1251 DIKL
-1264 SRKAEDAFAKAARA
+1264 
-1278 AKTKMEDMQ
+1278 
-1287 NKVKNA
+1287 
-1293 IDKIKK
+1293 K
-1299 FFDVT
+1299 F
-1304 LGFKGIK
+1304 GQIK
-1311 LPSISVSWDT
+1311 LPSIKTIW
-1321 ASAVGQALSKLGMP
+1321 SAATGALAQFIP
-1335 GVPNFHVNWN
+1335 GLPSFSLDWN
-1345 QYAKGGF
+1345 YYAKGGF
-1352 PDEGELYV
+1352 PDVGEMFI

-1365 SEMIGRMGNKNVVAN
+1365 AEMVGRMGNKNAVAN
-1380 NQQIIDGIARGV
+1380 NEQIVEGIARGV

>member
-1 MPEIEGLQFNVT
+1 MPDEIEGLQFNVT

-80 KQLKNMQGEMNGI
+80 KQLKSMQGEMNGI

-171 QQVVTAAETAKAKID
+171 QKVVAAAETAKAKID
-186 KALDSGIGGEA
+186 KAIDSGAGGEA
-197 LYKGSA
+197 LYKGA
-203 KTVEGVQSAFAK
+203 TKTIAGVQSVFAK
-215 IKQAAKEF
+215 VKQQIKEF
-223 NRSGYSDSLGS
+223 NRSGYSDSLGN

-246 LPKTAQSAFA
+246 LPKA
-256 KVKQQIKDFDSS
+256 
-268 GYKGLGDAPLQ
+268 
-279 GLHDAFG
+279 
-286 SLPAVAQTAFAKVKL
+286 
-301 AERNFNRSGYTDS
+301 
-314 LTGTPLQGIHDAYI
+314 
-328 NLPRAAQTAFGKV
+328 
-341 VAVAKSTKA
+341 
-350 GLGKAIDDGVGGE
+350 
-363 MLYKGAT
+363 
-370 KAVEGAQVA
+370 
-379 FAKAKR
+379 
-385 VSDGFSKGLAKT
+385 
-397 ATSAQ
+397 
-402 SSFTKIRHA
+402 
-411 ARDFSTNLGG
+411 
-421 YNGLGDA
+421 
-428 PLQGLHDAF
+428 
-437 SKLPKVA
+437 A

-467 ALGSRLKSVVVS
+467 ALGSRLKSAVVS

-490 RDWTRLNALL
+490 REWTRLNALL

-514 HRLAAAPV
+514 RRLAAAPV
-522 KKLLSPLDAAQE
+522 EKLLPPLDAAQE

-551 IYRVVGLFKTGLTDG
+551 IYRVIGLFKTGLTDG

-593 FLKNSIAAA
+593 YLKNSIAAA
-602 AAPLVNALAPALDFV
+602 AAPLINALAPALDFV

-653 AVKDTSDAEDDAK
+653 AVKDISDAEDDAK

-687 NSNKDSSS
+687 NSSKDSSS
-695 NKKNDSGTE
+695 SKKNDSGTE
-704 IPDYGGMFTEEK
+704 IPDYGGMFTEEN

-749 GAIDAID
+749 SAIDAID
-756 WQGTGKKFGY
+756 WQGAGKKFGY

-783 FAKIGSRFAQFL
+783 FAKIGNRFAQFL

-854 EHDWTDIGEIFQRKL
+854 EHDWTNIGEIFQRKL

-874 NLDFGAIA
+874 NLDFDAIA

-1010 NAALNWDGC
+1010 NAALNWDSC

-1170 IAWTYIVKP
+1170 IAWTYIVEP

-1264 SRKAEDAFAKAARA
+1264 SRKAEDAFTKAARA

-1304 LGFKGIK
+1304 LRFKGIK
-1311 LPSISVSWDT
+1311 LPFISVSWDT

-1335 GVPNFHVNWN
+1335 GIPNFHVNWN

-1352 PDEGELYV
+1352 PDEGELYI

-1365 SEMIGRMGNKNVVAN
+1365 SEMIGRMGNKNVVTN
-1380 NQQIIDGIARGV
+1380 NQQIIDGITRGV

>member
-19 QDSLQATIDKLEA
+19 QNSLQATIDKLEA

-62 FLSDLKKLTQSRS
+62 FLSDLKKLMQSRS

-80 KQLKNMQGEMNGI
+80 KQLKSMQGEMNGI

-149 AGLAKGIAE
+149 AGLAKGIVE

-171 QQVVTAAETAKAKID
+171 QQVVAAAETAKAKID
-186 KALDSGIGGEA
+186 KAIESGAGGEA
-197 LYKGSA
+197 LYKGA
-203 KTVEGVQSAFAK
+203 TKTLAGVQSSFAK
-215 IKQAAKEF
+215 IKQQIKEF

-246 LPKTAQSAFA
+246 LPKAAQSAFA
-256 KVKQQIKDFDSS
+256 EIKQQIKDFDAS
-268 GYKGLGDAPLQ
+268 GYK
-279 GLHDAFG
+279 
-286 SLPAVAQTAFAKVKL
+286 
-301 AERNFNRSGYTDS
+301 
-314 LTGTPLQGIHDAYI
+314 
-328 NLPRAAQTAFGKV
+328 
-341 VAVAKSTKA
+341 
-350 GLGKAIDDGVGGE
+350 
-363 MLYKGAT
+363 
-370 KAVEGAQVA
+370 
-379 FAKAKR
+379 
-385 VSDGFSKGLAKT
+385 
-397 ATSAQ
+397 
-402 SSFTKIRHA
+402 
-411 ARDFSTNLGG
+411 
-421 YNGLGDA
+421 GLGDA

-444 QSAFAKVKQ
+444 QAAFGKVKQ
-453 SSRDALGVTGRGAA
+453 AATNTGSVLSRTINHAKRQSDLNAAFGVKGRD
-467 ALGSRLKSVVVS
+467 
-479 TQDGKAGKPQL
+479 TKPQL
-490 RDWTRLNALL
+490 REWTRLNALL

-514 HRLAAAPV
+514 RRMATAPV

-551 IYRVVGLFKTGLTDG
+551 IYRVMGLFKTGLTDG

-593 FLKNSIAAA
+593 YLKNSIAAA
-602 AAPLVNALAPALDFV
+602 AAPLINALAPALDFV

-687 NSNKDSSS
+687 NSSKDSSS
-695 NKKNDSGTE
+695 SKKNDSGTE
-704 IPDYGGMFTEEK
+704 IPDYGGMFTEEN

-731 INKGDWQSL
+731 INKGGWQSL

-749 GAIDAID
+749 SAIDAIG
-756 WQGTGKKFGY
+756 WKGAGKKFGY

-772 QTSYYFLKYTD
+772 QTSYYFLKYTA
-783 FAKIGSRFAQFL
+783 FAKIGNRFAQFL

-874 NLDFGAIA
+874 NLGMDDIA
-882 SSFWTAVS
+882 SSFWRAFN
-890 KSFRAAVDVNFGF
+890 KSVDAAVDFNNGF
-903 YDKISDELNAI
+903 YENISQELNGIMVALSGAAVGVGAI
-914 MELFGGAELALGAV
+914 LA
-928 LCFSGANIPLGLAL
+928 FSGANIPLGLAM
-942 MAFGAKNLI
+942 MAWGGWEGYQAIKANWDSAMIDPVQKVVNTVLGILAPAQMAIGAI
-951 ATAIVNWGSIETP
+951 
-964 VGKVLSTLQVI
+964 
-975 LSGAAL
+975 
-981 VVGSLLAFS
+981 LAFS
-990 GANIPL
+990 GASLPL
-996 GIALMAAGAVNIAS
+996 GIALMAAGAVELA
-1010 NAALNWDGC
+1010 ATVALNWD
-1019 SDKVKTVI
+1019 SLTSKVKTVI
-1027 STITGIVGGALL
+1027 GGLASFAGGALL
-1039 AIGAI
+1039 GLGIILAATGVALPVGIALIAAGAVSLATAVALNWGAMKNGVSGVLGTILGIASKAIIPIGVILA
-1044 MCFSGVA
+1044 FSGVA
-1051 MPIGITLMAA
+1051 TPLGIALIAA
-1061 GAASLASSI
+1061 GAVTWAAQKKV
-1070 ALDWSKSAKGVQ
+1070 DWDCVGDKIKKIFS
-1082 AAAGTIVSLA
+1082 TIF
-1092 GKMSFA
+1092 SFLKTTAFMA
-1098 IGAILCFS
+1098 IGVMLCLS
-1106 GVGIPLGI
+1106 GVGIPLGL
-1114 ALMAAGIGATVLGN
+1114 ALIKKGADSWISGKDPDWDC
-1128 SMNSQKGVDWGA
+1128 MNRNV
-1140 LGKKMVEVGEDVVL
+1140 GKSLD
-1154 GFLKG
+1154 
-1159 LGWFV
+1159 
-1164 AHSPLE
+1164 
-1170 IAWTYIVKP
+1170 
-1179 LIDAVKKKLGIHSPS
+1179 
-1194 TVFADIGI
+1194 
-1202 NTVKGL
+1202 NT
-1208 LNGILDGMKGIAD
+1208 N
-1221 WVKTN
+1221 
-1226 VTDPIVNKAKEGW
+1226 
-1239 EDAKTSTKTAWR
+1239 KTA
-1251 DICDSVKTKGDEM
+1251 DSKMTKLMKTISG
-1264 SRKAEDAFAKAARA
+1264 
-1278 AKTKMEDMQ
+1278 
-1287 NKVKNA
+1287 A

-1299 FFDVT
+1299 FFAVT

-1352 PDEGELYV
+1352 PDEGELYI

-1365 SEMIGRMGNKNVVAN
+1365 SEMIGRMGNKNAVAN
-1380 NQQIIDGIARGV
+1380 NQQIIDGITRGV